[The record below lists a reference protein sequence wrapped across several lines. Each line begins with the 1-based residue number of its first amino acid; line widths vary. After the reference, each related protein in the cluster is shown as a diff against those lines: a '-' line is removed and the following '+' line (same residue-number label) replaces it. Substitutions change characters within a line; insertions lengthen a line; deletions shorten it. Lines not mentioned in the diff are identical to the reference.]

1 MSLLNGVEVAL
12 LRIPCHYA
20 SDRLNRNHAPNRAL
34 KHHLGHGP
42 ICPMLRLA
50 GCQSR
55 YARCQFLQQ
64 ATTRKGSSDASK
76 KQISELGRVVILGAF
91 ALAVLSSVSA
101 FGTVIPVAGDPSWEG
116 RGRRTL
122 NPSRMNA

>member
-12 LRIPCHYA
+12 LRIPRHHA

-42 ICPMLRLA
+42 ICRMLRLA

-64 ATTRKGSSDASK
+64 ATTRKGSSDTPK
-76 KQISELGRVVILGAF
+76 KNC
-91 ALAVLSSVSA
+91 SA
-101 FGTVIPVAGDPSWEG
+101 TSPKKNCSATSPKKNCSA
-116 RGRRTL
+116 TSPKK
-122 NPSRMNA
+122 NCSAT